1 MVALGKQ
8 STPTSIVP
16 VVPVVPNIVVCS
28 NYRSGE
34 YYQLINIQH
43 HLLDDSPHSIQVHLS
58 VEGTGGGS
66 SSSGNVA
73 PNSGIG
79 NSTNPIDL
87 FQEPGF
93 VAGVVVSIVC
103 LCVVAVVLLLC
114 RKCCNCCCKPSRRN
128 QFEKANKKK
137 GTPSTKFSK
146 ITVNDD
152 DDDDDLDGLE
162 LAQTSFSSKNNNN
175 KNNTTNEFGIVRS
188 QRSDSRIP
196 LQLSSSSSSSSSA
209 SLGLKLVSGVV
220 LDPDEFETTWQA
232 MDLTKLW
239 GSTLK
244 VLPTEQEWEDLL
256 AANFISCMASGQ
268 VEDTQ
273 KFYFYATDSYAN
285 LYLVEASITKS
296 SKRLACVFKT
306 SSTPNNNSSGGDAN
320 TKLLNE
326 FIDFFRNRIV
336 GYLTRL

>member
-1 MVALGKQ
+1 LF
-8 STPTSIVP
+8 SI
-16 VVPVVPNIVVCS
+16 
-28 NYRSGE
+28 YRSGE

-58 VEGTGGGS
+58 VEGTGG
-66 SSSGNVA
+66 SSSGSGDAA
-73 PNSGIG
+73 PNSDSGSNGLG

-87 FQEPGF
+87 LQEPGF

-103 LCVVAVVLLLC
+103 LCVVAVALLLC

-146 ITVNDD
+146 IILNDD

-162 LAQTSFSSKNNNN
+162 LAQSSFSSKNNNN
-175 KNNTTNEFGIVRS
+175 NNTNEFGIVRS
-188 QRSDSRIP
+188 QRSGSRIP
-196 LQLSSSSSSSSSA
+196 LQPSSSSSSSSA

-220 LDPDEFETTWQA
+220 LDPDEFEPTWQA

-256 AANFISCMASGQ
+256 AADSISCMASGQ

-273 KFYFYATDSYAN
+273 KFYFYATDSSAN

-306 SSTPNNNSSGGDAN
+306 SSTPKNKSSGGGDAN